1 MLLSYPNTYK
11 QYSTLRFRSNLRIAI
26 NCCFA
31 GSYYIVYTL
40 LAQAMCNGILLIQQ
54 QKNTK
59 EQIFEHLSLL
69 IEQLTYSQINKDAL
83 KKWLNRKRQMVYSLL
98 FTAYLIENKST
109 EINAYWELLIQRFFA
124 AKLVY

>member
-1 MLLSYPNTYK
+1 VQRYYPHC
-11 QYSTLRFRSNLRIAI
+11 SSDLFLD
-26 NCCFA
+26 
-31 GSYYIVYTL
+31 
-40 LAQAMCNGILLIQQ
+40 ILLIQQ

-59 EQIFEHLSLL
+59 EQIFEHLSLF

>member
-1 MLLSYPNTYK
+1 M
-11 QYSTLRFRSNLRIAI
+11 
-26 NCCFA
+26 
-31 GSYYIVYTL
+31 YTL
-40 LAQAMCNGILLIQQ
+40 LTQAMYNDIIRTATSNLFLDILLIQQ

-98 FTAYLIENKST
+98 LPPT
-109 EINAYWELLIQRFFA
+109 
-124 AKLVY
+124 